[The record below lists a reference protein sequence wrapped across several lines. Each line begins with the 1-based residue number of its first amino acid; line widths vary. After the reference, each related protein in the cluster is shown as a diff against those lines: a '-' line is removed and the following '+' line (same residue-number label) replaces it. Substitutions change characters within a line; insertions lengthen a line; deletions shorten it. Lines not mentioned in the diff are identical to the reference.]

1 MVELGLETG
10 MVLSTHINKLYRSC
24 ELQEVSIFVF
34 EKKTAE
40 KLHKPKRKETI
51 TEILRSSVKQ
61 LERFRHPKILQVTPQ
76 NVFFCVGTRRKEK
89 QQSFM
94 RGNVVYSVEE
104 CPETLAFASEP
115 VHGSLANLISAPAAC
130 SSGPHHIQIN
140 GPDSHPV
147 FLDVELKYGILQI
160 IEALQF
166 LHYTGKILHR
176 NVNPSSIL
184 VTKRG
189 TWKLAGLEFIDKA
202 NEVDGL
208 ESVHVLGWTSKVPKM
223 GQPDLDYTAP
233 EVQITS
239 TCSILSDMF
248 SLGMVITS
256 IFNNGKPLIQ
266 SNHSNSQY
274 LKQIEVIEAML
285 ADFLPKVPVGL
296 HEALQRLLSKEPR
309 QRPTSQLLA
318 LIKYFADPAVH
329 TLQFLDVISMKDPS
343 QKANFY
349 RHQLKDVLP
358 YIPKK
363 LWFQHVW
370 PTLQAEMRSQEV
382 LAAVLQPI
390 LLLIQECSS
399 AEVEN
404 IILPTFRT
412 VFAAPKSIQA
422 TVTILE
428 NLNIVLEKISEERF
442 LEKEVIPLLF
452 NAFDSTTVQVQNSA
466 LISTALVVAYLD
478 DNFIKKTVLPKTKQI
493 YEKYSGDL
501 KIVLNVLGCIEKILP
516 KLDRSMIIEDVL
528 PILYENAKTQDPD
541 IIVKVVQIYRI
552 MLEDNKKY
560 GLSVNLMATRVL
572 PSLLPQTVNP
582 SLHLEQFTCLLEV
595 MHHMLDHIDR
605 NQRNKLKLDHLTA
618 PQTSSIPNYHSQ
630 HDREYLYSRTSGLK
644 SLHHQRSSD
653 NMTGYGTNMFI
664 PNVQIDNLGGSPQG
678 SNSYVCQRKT
688 SSAEDM
694 IRKTASQGYMFI
706 SDGANFLRVQ
716 GQNQFPIRRLSDNTL
731 MAPRIRVAPSSA
743 LSSPGDPL
751 PARRHSSIG
760 PERKNSSSSVNLS
773 PPMVRNGVRNH

>member
-1 MVELGLETG
+1 MFKFAKHERSSANANSVIQVSSEQQQQRSSAHSPNVYAQHHHGFQQGHNTNVLGTNQLGQFFEVG
-10 MVLSTHINKLYRSC
+10 KLVSTAGPEHVWKVYDGWRKC
-24 ELQEVSIFVF
+24 DGKEVSIFVF

-61 LERFRHPKILQVTPQ
+61 LERFRHPKILQV
-76 NVFFCVGTRRKEK
+76 
-89 QQSFM
+89 
-94 RGNVVYSVEE
+94 VYSVEE

-115 VHGSLANLISAPAAC
+115 VHGSLANLISAPTAC
-130 SSGPHHIQIN
+130 SSGPHHVQIN

-202 NEVDGL
+202 NELDGL

-285 ADFLPKVPVGL
+285 ADFLSKVPVGL

-390 LLLIQECSS
+390 LLLIQECSA

-404 IILPTFRT
+404 MILPTFRT

-466 LISTALVVAYLD
+466 LISTALVCAYLD
-478 DNFIKKTVLPKTKQI
+478 DAFIKKTVLPKTKLI

-618 PQTSSIPNYHSQ
+618 PQTSSIPNYHSS

-694 IRKTASQGYMFI
+694 IRKTASQGI
-706 SDGANFLRVQ
+706 KHAKIACAL
-716 GQNQFPIRRLSDNTL
+716 DNN
-731 MAPRIRVAPSSA
+731 A
-743 LSSPGDPL
+743 
-751 PARRHSSIG
+751 
-760 PERKNSSSSVNLS
+760 EY
-773 PPMVRNGVRNH
+773 